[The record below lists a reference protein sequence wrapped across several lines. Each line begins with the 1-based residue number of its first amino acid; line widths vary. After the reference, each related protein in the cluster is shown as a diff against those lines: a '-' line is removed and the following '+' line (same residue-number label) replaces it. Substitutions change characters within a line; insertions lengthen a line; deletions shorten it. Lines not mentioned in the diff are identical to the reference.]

1 MKHHLGI
8 PWYGPSDW
16 HALRA
21 VAVDPDELE
30 SSYDEWLR
38 LCSQSCAELS
48 ADGIDVKRIHIDAA
62 ELIRW
67 CRERRIPLDA
77 RARAHF
83 ASENFH
89 RAHHPPAPAPGRATS
104 SGRSG

>member
-1 MKHHLGI
+1 MPAFTGMKHHLGI
-8 PWYGPSDW
+8 PWYGPGDW

-21 VAVDPDELE
+21 AAVDPEELE

-62 ELIRW
+62 ELIGW

-83 ASENFH
+83 ASEGFH
-89 RAHHPPAPAPGRATS
+89 REHPRRATS
-104 SGRSG
+104 SDRSG